1 MKIVTHEMIKKLHIS
16 AKDCY
21 NWIDYAMKNRD
32 IFINPHKTRVP
43 LEGSN
48 YFNVMPCV
56 IPSDNRMG
64 LKVVTRSEK
73 RREEGKLNLDSKI
86 MLYTYDTCELL
97 AVMDANYITTMR
109 TAAVAVHTMLNMVM
123 DYSVVSMIG
132 LGNIGTSI
140 GDILF
145 ELIKDRSVTV
155 KLYKY
160 KDQAER
166 FVNRYENKFSNVEF
180 IYCDSYRELMA
191 NSDVVI
197 SSITYASE
205 DFVPADVYKRGCTV
219 IPVHMRGFMDCD
231 LHFDH
236 VITSDLESI
245 QGFKYYDKFNKL
257 SLLNDVIFDPNK
269 VRKNSDERVIVY
281 NLGLALHDIL
291 YASKIYDALGNIGD
305 SDLKLDPSEFIY
317 V

>member
-1 MKIVTHEMIKKLHIS
+1 MKLVSHEMIRKLHIP
-16 AKDCY
+16 AQDCY
-21 NWIDYAMKNRD
+21 KWIDYAMKQRD
-32 IFINPHKTRVP
+32 IFVNPHKTRIP

-56 IPSDNRMG
+56 IPTDNRMG
-64 LKVVTRSEK
+64 LKVVTRSDK
-73 RREEGKLNLDSKI
+73 RREQGKLNLDSKI
-86 MLYTYDTCELL
+86 MLYSYDTCELL

-109 TAAVAVHTMLNMVM
+109 TAAVAVHSMLNLVQN
-123 DYSVVSMIG
+123 YSVIAMLG

-145 ELIKDRSVTV
+145 ELLQNKDITIKI
-155 KLYKY
+155 YKY

-166 FVNRYENKFSNVEF
+166 FAKRYEQYTNLHFV
-180 IYCDSYRELMA
+180 ICDSYSDLMED
-191 NSDVVI
+191 SDVII
-197 SSITYASE
+197 SSVTYASE
-205 DFVPADVYKRGCTV
+205 DFAPASIYKPGCTV

-245 QGFKYYDKFNKL
+245 QSFKYFGQFKKL
-257 SLLNDVIFDPNK
+257 SLLNDVIYEPDK
-269 VRKNSDERVIVY
+269 VRNNEDERIIVY

-291 YASKIYDALGNIGD
+291 YASKIYDALGTTGD
-305 SDLKLDPSEFIY
+305 IDLSLDPKDYLY